1 MVIALSDFAPKS
13 LITLSDF
20 LEMMKRKAYFI

>member
-1 MVIALSDFAPKS
+1 MVITLSDSAPKS